1 MTNTRSVVR
10 TNVVEHKL
18 ETLMKKNVFFLV
30 GVVDGRMSSTL
41 LMDLVYQ
48 RITEPAEGPMWVIIN
63 SPGGLLGQGL
73 AVYDTLRMFAE
84 KGTQVNTVA
93 VGDMASMAVCVL
105 QAGTRR
111 YSFPNTQFVVHQA
124 RGLPG
129 AGEDLPEVSELLES
143 AKELERQNKIVLQ
156 IVAQRCGM
164 PMGKLFEVSKKTDF
178 AMDVQAALTFG
189 KHGLIDEVITSL
201 PFLHTAQ

>member
-1 MTNTRSVVR
+1 MADIRSMIRTSVVD
-10 TNVVEHKL
+10 HKL

-30 GVVDGRMSSTL
+30 GVVDCRMSSTL

-48 RITEPAEGPMWVIIN
+48 KLTEPVEGPVWAIIN

-84 KGTQVNTVA
+84 KGMQVNTVA
-93 VGDMASMAVCVL
+93 IGDMASMAVCVL

-111 YSFPNTQFVVHQA
+111 YSLPNAQFVVHQA

-129 AGEDLPEVSELLES
+129 IGEDLPEVNELLES
-143 AKELERQNKIVLQ
+143 AKESERQNKIVLQ
-156 IVAQRCGM
+156 IIADRCGM
-164 PMGKLFEVSKKTDF
+164 PMGKLFEISKKTDC
-178 AMDVQAALTFG
+178 AMNAEAALKFG
-189 KHGLIDEVITSL
+189 KHGLIDEVVTSL
-201 PFLHTAQ
+201 PFLNTVT